1 MQSKVEYHSRKEVMN
16 KLLRFYFLLQILHL
30 SFSAQSQERQP
41 YKTLVFTHVTIIDAT
56 GSFPKPNMTIVI
68 IDNRI
73 ADLGKTTK
81 VHIPE
86 GARIINAANK
96 FLIPGLWDMHVHN
109 VCDQRWGRNVF
120 MPLYIANGIT
130 GVRDMGG
137 PESGNPDTVF
147 KRRQEIRDGKLLG
160 PRIVAAGYM
169 LVGPVRGPREVITI
183 STDSESRKAVI
194 FVKQAG
200 ADFVKVKELVSRD
213 CYFAIADEAHNQ
225 GIPLAGHIPTSI
237 DAIEATDA
245 GQRSIEH
252 LEGIWFT
259 CSSKSKELREKAR
272 AEEMKTFK
280 GQATQAASFRKFI
293 AELQEAMETYSE
305 QKADSAFIHLARSEI
320 WVCPTLAAN
329 RSLATCGDSSLRN
342 DIRLRY
348 IPNSISRGWD
358 PESNVRTR
366 TMTSDDYVILGD
378 YLQKSL
384 AMVKTMKDAGV
395 KLIAGTDTSPNPYAL
410 PNLFPGF
417 SLHDELALY
426 VKAGLTPMEALQ
438 TATRNPAEFFGM
450 LDKLGTIEKG
460 KFADLVLLD
469 ANPLQ
474 DIVNT
479 EKISAVVVNGRLFD
493 RPDLQMMLANAE
505 AFAKK

>member
-1 MQSKVEYHSRKEVMN
+1 MN
-16 KLLRFYFLLQILHL
+16 KLLTFCFLLLILNL
-30 SFSAQSQERQP
+30 SFSAHSQERQP
-41 YKTLVFTHVTIIDAT
+41 SKTLVFTNVTIIDAT
-56 GSFPKPNMTIVI
+56 GSSPKANMTIVI
-68 IDNRI
+68 TDNRI
-73 ADLGKTTK
+73 ANLGKTRK
-81 VHIPE
+81 VHIPG
-86 GARIINAANK
+86 GAHIINAANK

-109 VCDQRWGRNVF
+109 ICDRRWGGNIF

-147 KRRQEIRDGKLLG
+147 ERRQEIKVGKLLG

-169 LVGPVRGPREVITI
+169 LVGPVRGPREVITM

-213 CYFAIADEAHNQ
+213 CYFAIADEAHKQ
-225 GIPLAGHIPTSI
+225 GIPLAGHIPTAI

-259 CSSKSKELREKAR
+259 CSSKSKELRAEAR
-272 AEEMKTFK
+272 EEEMKIFS

-293 AELQEAMETYSE
+293 AELKEAMETYIK
-305 QKADSAFIHLARSEI
+305 QKADSVFIHLARSNI

-329 RSLATCGDSSLRN
+329 RSLAYCGDSSLRN
-342 DIRLRY
+342 DFRLKY

-358 PESNVRTR
+358 PKLNFRTG
-366 TMTSDDYVILGD
+366 TMTSNDYAILQD

-384 AMVKTMKDAGV
+384 EMVKAMKDAGV
-395 KLIAGTDTSPNPYAL
+395 KLIAGTDTSPNYYAL

-438 TATRNPAEFFGM
+438 TATRNPAEFFGL
-450 LDKLGTIEKG
+450 LDKLGTIEIG
-460 KFADLVLLD
+460 KLADLVLLD

-474 DIVNT
+474 DIANT
-479 EKISAVVVNGRLFD
+479 EKISAVVVNGRLVD
-493 RPDLQMMLANAE
+493 RQELQMMLANAE
-505 AFAKK
+505 AVAKK